1 MIARLLSCCS
11 RNSTENHHPLK
22 YPAMRNIHDI
32 LSAVPDFATTEF
44 TLSVKINYQHTHFI
58 TSAPDIRHLPEDQGI
73 EIAFAGRSNAGKSSA
88 LNRLANQKSL
98 AKTSK
103 TPGRTQLINLFKV
116 TEDCH
121 IVDLPGYGFAQVP
134 IEMKKKWQ
142 KSLGEYLQ
150 KRQCLKGL
158 VVLMDIRHP
167 MKDLDQQLIYWA
179 VESNIPVQVLLTKA
193 DKLKSGARKAQLLK
207 IREASLAF
215 CGDVSVDLF
224 SSLSGIGVDVLRSKL
239 DTWFSP
245 AFISDEA

>member
-1 MIARLLSCCS
+1 MEL
-11 RNSTENHHPLK
+11 
-22 YPAMRNIHDI
+22 
-32 LSAVPDFATTEF
+32 
-44 TLSVKINYQHTHFI
+44 TLSVKIHYQNTHFI

-88 LNRLANQKSL
+88 LNRLTNQRSL

-116 TEDCH
+116 DENCH

-134 IEMKKKWQ
+134 LEMKKKWQ

-150 KRQCLKGL
+150 KRECLKGL

-179 VESNIPVQVLLTKA
+179 IESDIPVQVLLTKA

-215 CGDVSVDLF
+215 GGDVSVDVF
-224 SSLSGIGVDVLRSKL
+224 SSLKGIGVDQLRRKL
-239 DTWFSP
+239 DGWFAP
-245 AFISDEA
+245 AFTMEAEEEVSDTDDEA

>member
-1 MIARLLSCCS
+1 
-11 RNSTENHHPLK
+11 
-22 YPAMRNIHDI
+22 
-32 LSAVPDFATTEF
+32 
-44 TLSVKINYQHTHFI
+44 LSVKINYQNAHFI

-134 IEMKKKWQ
+134 VEMKKKWQ

-193 DKLKSGARKAQLLK
+193 DKLKSGARKAQLIK

-224 SSLSGIGVDVLRSKL
+224 SSLSGIGVDILRSKL
-239 DTWFSP
+239 DSWFSP
-245 AFISDEA
+245 ALTSGDI

>member
-1 MIARLLSCCS
+1 MEL
-11 RNSTENHHPLK
+11 T
-22 YPAMRNIHDI
+22 
-32 LSAVPDFATTEF
+32 LSA
-44 TLSVKINYQHTHFI
+44 KIHYQNTHFI
-58 TSAPDIRHLPEDQGI
+58 TSAPDIRHMPEDEGI

-88 LNRLANQKSL
+88 LNRLTNQRNL

-116 TEDCH
+116 QEYCH

-134 IEMKKKWQ
+134 LEMKKKWQ

-167 MKDLDQQLIYWA
+167 MKDLDQQLIFWA
-179 VESNIPVQVLLTKA
+179 IECNIPVQVLLTKA

-207 IREASLAF
+207 IREASMAF
-215 CGDVSVDLF
+215 GGDVSVDLF
-224 SSLSGIGVDVLRSKL
+224 SSLKGIGVDQLRNKL
-239 DTWFSP
+239 DTWFEP
-245 AFISDEA
+245 AQALLGAGDLAADNPDEIE